1 MAAKAREL
9 ARPQAAARVADE
21 IEQLVARQKGGR

>member
-1 MAAKAREL
+1 L

-21 IEQLVARQKGGR
+21 IEALVQRRQPGAGKGAA